1 MSEFLDTPELQDKV
15 IVRLVDDDKDFL
27 RSMKLMLE
35 MMGWKVRDFSL
46 AQDFLQEENFKVP
59 GCIVLDMRMPGMT
72 GLELQRQLINDKEKA
87 LPIIFLTGHGD
98 VESAVHTLKRGAFDF
113 LQKPVNPLKF
123 NKTIEE
129 ACRLSLDNFGAS
141 LEDRE
146 VIKAFKS
153 LTPREKEIASDL
165 DIAVAT
171 VKMHRANA
179 FEKMSVH
186 SSIEA
191 LHKLNAVKDK
201 DR

>member
-1 MSEFLDTPELQDKV
+1 
-15 IVRLVDDDKDFL
+15 
-27 RSMKLMLE
+27 
-35 MMGWKVRDFSL
+35 
-46 AQDFLQEENFKVP
+46 
-59 GCIVLDMRMPGMT
+59 MT

-113 LQKPVNPLKF
+113 LQKPVKF

-153 LTPREKEIASDL
+153 LTPREKEIFELAAGGKSNKEIAAEL

-179 FEKMSVH
+179 LEKMSVH

>member
-153 LTPREKEIASDL
+153 LTPIASDL

>member
-1 MSEFLDTPELQDKV
+1 M
-15 IVRLVDDDKDFL
+15 
-27 RSMKLMLE
+27 
-35 MMGWKVRDFSL
+35 
-46 AQDFLQEENFKVP
+46 
-59 GCIVLDMRMPGMT
+59 
-72 GLELQRQLINDKEKA
+72 
-87 LPIIFLTGHGD
+87 
-98 VESAVHTLKRGAFDF
+98 
-113 LQKPVNPLKF
+113 NPLKF

-153 LTPREKEIASDL
+153 LTPREKEIFELAAGGKSNKEIASDL

-191 LHKLNAVKDK
+191 LHKRRRIFNAGSLLSRLVHSCNVAG
-201 DR
+201 R

>member
-1 MSEFLDTPELQDKV
+1 M
-15 IVRLVDDDKDFL
+15 
-27 RSMKLMLE
+27 LMLE
-35 MMGWKVRDFSL
+35 SDWAGTVRDFSL

-153 LTPREKEIASDL
+153 LTPREKKSLSSQPA
-165 DIAVAT
+165 
-171 VKMHRANA
+171 ANPI
-179 FEKMSVH
+179 KKSPQ
-186 SSIEA
+186 IWI
-191 LHKLNAVKDK
+191 LLW
-201 DR
+201 RP

>member
-141 LEDRE
+141 LE
-146 VIKAFKS
+146 AAGGKS
-153 LTPREKEIASDL
+153 NKEIASDL